1 MSNADQRSGNPSK
14 RAAAH
19 RATADS
25 SELRRTILWASNSP
39 HASTGYGQQT
49 AQVTKRL
56 KEDKHAIAI
65 ASNYGLEGATTIW
78 EGIKVF
84 PRGFDLHS
92 NDVIPAHLYAWAHE
106 NSSEN
111 PLLITL
117 YDVWVYKGKQWDLI
131 DQIASWVPIDHMPV
145 PPDVLAW
152 CRRDNVTSIAMSRF
166 GEAMLHN
173 ADIEC
178 FYIPHAIEK
187 VFKPTESIK
196 TSNGSMTGRDIIEIS
211 SDKFVVGMNSANKG
225 IVPNRKAFPE
235 SFLAFAMFAQKHDDA
250 VLYLHTEDRG
260 AMGGINLRELA
271 QACGI
276 KDEQIVFVDQ
286 YAYRSGMT
294 QEVLASIY
302 TAMDVFLQPS
312 MGEGFGIPAIEAQAC
327 GTPVIMTDATAQT
340 ELCGDG
346 WLVDGQPWWDA
357 MQKSWLV
364 TPRVASIVDALQ
376 QAYERGRVRSDKA
389 IEFASQYDADFIF
402 DHFWRPSIKALS

>member
-1 MSNADQRSGNPSK
+1 MSNAHRRSGNPAR
-14 RAAAH
+14 RAGLS
-19 RATADS
+19 RSTADS

-39 HASTGYGQQT
+39 HAATGYGQQT
-49 AQVTKRL
+49 AQVTTRL
-56 KEDKHAIAI
+56 KKDKHNVAI
-65 ASNYGLEGATTIW
+65 ASNYGLEAAATIW
-78 EGIKVF
+78 EDIKVF
-84 PRGFDLHS
+84 PRGYDLHS
-92 NDVIPAHLYAWAHE
+92 NDVIPAHAYAWAHE
-106 NSSEN
+106 NN
-111 PLLITL
+111 DDKPLVITL
-117 YDVWVYKGKQWDLI
+117 YDVWVYKGKQWDML
-131 DQIASWVPIDHMPV
+131 DQIASWVPIDHMPA
-145 PPDVLAW
+145 PPEVLAW
-152 CRRDNVTSIAMSRF
+152 LRRPNVTSIAMSRF
-166 GEAMLHN
+166 GEAMINN

-187 VFKPTESIK
+187 VFKPTDKIK
-196 TSNGSMTGRDIIEIS
+196 TAGGFLTGREIIEIS
-211 SDKFVVGMNSANKG
+211 EDKFVVGMNSANKG
-225 IVPNRKAFPE
+225 IVPNRKSFPE
-235 SFLAFAMFAQKHDDA
+235 AFLAFAMFAQKHDDV

-286 YAYRSGMT
+286 YAHRSGIT

-346 WLVDGQPWWDA
+346 WLVEGQPWWDA

-376 QAYERGRVRSDKA
+376 QSYDRGRTRSDKA

-402 DHFWRPSIKALS
+402 DHFWRPTLKALS